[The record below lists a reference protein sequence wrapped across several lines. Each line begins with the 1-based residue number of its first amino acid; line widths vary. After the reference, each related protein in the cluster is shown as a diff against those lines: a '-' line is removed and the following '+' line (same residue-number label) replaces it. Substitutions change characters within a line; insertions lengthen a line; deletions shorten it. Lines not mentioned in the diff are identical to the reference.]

1 MSEQSQF
8 FPRAGNRRE
17 PGADPVPTK
26 RQSTPA
32 STPTPAEKTPTSTP
46 QRRGRCGSGKPRE
59 KFRKELINLIF
70 QEGLLEVSER
80 EPDQEQAVEQ
90 KGAVSRKSSTH
101 VIWTV
106 DESGGM
112 IAKNPDGSTCEEE
125 ERAPASS
132 SPLQE
137 VVARRA
143 IEEALC
149 KTQLKV
155 NLEELVKAALKNKKL
170 RDQLLN
176 APSPRQPRKKSE
188 KTSPEKI
195 MAAAKAPVKSAAKG
209 VRGTIQSG
217 IKPRMNRGLRI
228 STSGQ
233 VAKPKKKGT
242 TVH

>member
-1 MSEQSQF
+1 MNEHSPI

-32 STPTPAEKTPTSTP
+32 STPIPAEKTPTSTP
-46 QRRGRCGSGKPRE
+46 QRRSRCGSGKPRE
-59 KFRKELINLIF
+59 KLRKELINLIF

-101 VIWTV
+101 VIWSV
-106 DESGGM
+106 DESGGI

-125 ERAPASS
+125 EQVPVSTT
-132 SPLQE
+132 PLQE
-137 VVARRA
+137 VVAKRA
-143 IEEALC
+143 IENALC
-149 KTQLKV
+149 KTQLTV
-155 NLEELVKAALKNKKL
+155 NLEELVKVALNNPRV

-176 APSPRQPRKKSE
+176 TPSPCQPRKKSE

-195 MAAAKAPVKSAAKG
+195 MAAAKTPTKSAAKG
-209 VRGTIQSG
+209 IRGTIQSG
-217 IKPRMNRGLRI
+217 IKPSMNKGLRI

-233 VAKPKKKGT
+233 AAKPKKKGT